1 MEKKYNVYGIGNALV
16 DIAFEVSDDFLQK
29 HNVQKG
35 VMTLVDEETQHE
47 LIEDIN
53 KRETV
58 KNLGGSA
65 ANTVYAVSQFGGH
78 SFYSCKVAEDDMG
91 DIYLRDME
99 EAGITT
105 NFVSQDRGKGITG
118 RCLVMITDDAERT
131 MNSFLGITAELSTRE
146 IDEDALKESEY
157 VYIEGYPISADKGL
171 EAMKKTIALARKHEV
186 KTALTL
192 SDPSVAEAFRARFE
206 QVIGGG
212 IDLLF
217 CNEEEAKVYTG
228 TDSVEKAREVL
239 KEGASQF
246 VITRGK
252 EG

>member
-1 MEKKYNVYGIGNALV
+1 
-16 DIAFEVSDDFLQK
+16 
-29 HNVQKG
+29 
-35 VMTLVDEETQHE
+35 
-47 LIEDIN
+47 
-53 KRETV
+53 
-58 KNLGGSA
+58 
-65 ANTVYAVSQFGGH
+65 
-78 SFYSCKVAEDDMG
+78 
-91 DIYLRDME
+91 
-99 EAGITT
+99 
-105 NFVSQDRGKGITG
+105 NFVSQDREKGITG

-239 KEGASQF
+239 KEGASKF
-246 VITRGK
+246 VIICGK
-252 EG
+252 ESAVLYEGDNFLYFGYYSVTANNMKGVEY